1 MKMLCKTTVNTVK
14 MSHGDGIGWAAW
26 QFRSDLFRS
35 DLMRRGFLAEL
46 KSANRIALDFVFSG
60 NRF

>member
-1 MKMLCKTTVNTVK
+1 MLCKTTVNTVK
-14 MSHGDGIGWAAW
+14 MSHGDGIGWAVW
-26 QFRSDLFRS
+26 QFRS